1 MTDRQAGWPDVALL
15 RDSLCSPG
23 CIQETPFVLPRD
35 TILAYNTYK
44 NQWTSSGKKKLVV
57 DASKVG
63 QTYSLALLG
72 E

>member
-1 MTDRQAGWPDVALL
+1 MYP
-15 RDSLCSPG
+15 RDTLC
-23 CIQETPFVLPRD
+23 TPRD

-63 QTYSLALLG
+63 QIDSWELLA